1 MPSRLK
7 LLAPDYEYL
16 TLDHELL
23 VQELS
28 DGVPNFAE
36 SPQDLKLGEDVR
48 LAFPELVGMEGVMMD
63 ILVGRQ
69 ISFHLAG
76 IVRADQHHTA
86 QATDSPFYFDLHI
99 CHHHDEKENYLI
111 LLFKDVTERM
121 KLQQKLIQKSNET
134 NLLLSALTHSKN
146 YIDKIISSMADAL
159 LVTTASGDIKTANR
173 AAQTLFGYNID
184 ELVGQPITK
193 IIKNQDFLNNLSH
206 LSPDSST
213 FQDIELNCL
222 TKQGETVAVA
232 FSCSALITDLEGSL
246 NFVYVG
252 RDLTQRKLLEA
263 EMLQAL
269 EREKEL
275 TELKS
280 RFISM
285 TSHEFRVPLTAVYSS
300 TELLEQYSSNWAE
313 EKKLK
318 HFNRIKD
325 SVNRMTTL
333 LDDVLIVN
341 KAESGKLEFNPQ
353 PLNLNQLCRDLVE
366 DIELGIGKQH
376 KIRFVDPGRVS
387 KACMDEKLLRHIL
400 TNLLTNA
407 VKYSPLGSTVQFN
420 CHCRKQEVLFEIK
433 DQGIGIPPEDQKRL
447 FESFHRAKNVGNIQ
461 GTGLGLS
468 IVKKSVDL
476 HGGKLAVHSEVGV
489 GTTFKVTLPLGDGGA
504 GGAEGA
510 EGAGGEKNKLE
521 LLRNTDYTD

>member
-1 MPSRLK
+1 MPSLK
-7 LLAPDYEYL
+7 ILAPGYDYL
-16 TLDHELL
+16 TLNRELI
-23 VQELS
+23 VQEFS

-36 SPQDLKLGEDVR
+36 SPQNLKLGEDVR
-48 LAFPELVGMEGVMMD
+48 LAFPELVGMERVMMD
-63 ILVGRQ
+63 ILAGRQ
-69 ISFHLAG
+69 INFQLEG
-76 IVRADQHHTA
+76 IVRASQQHRTTPTH
-86 QATDSPFYFDLHI
+86 SRFYFDLYIRHYQE
-99 CHHHDEKENYLI
+99 DTENYLI
-111 LLFKDVTERM
+111 LFLKDVTEQM
-121 KLQQKLIQKSNET
+121 TLQQKLIQKLNET

-159 LVTTASGDIKTANR
+159 LVTTASGRIKTANR
-173 AAQTLFGYNID
+173 AAQTLFGYEPD
-184 ELVGQPITK
+184 EFIGQPIAT
-193 IIKNQDFLNNLSH
+193 IIQNPDFLNNLNH

-246 NFVYVG
+246 NFDFVYVG
-252 RDLTQRKLLEA
+252 RDLTQRKLWEA

-285 TSHEFRVPLTAVYSS
+285 TSHEFRVPLTAVFSS
-300 TELLEQYSSNWAE
+300 TELLEQYSNNWAE

-325 SVNRMTTL
+325 SVNRMTAL
-333 LDDVLIVN
+333 LDDVLIAN

-366 DIELGIGKQH
+366 DIQLGIGKQH
-376 KIRFVDPGRVS
+376 EISWVNSGMAS
-387 KACMDEKLLRHIL
+387 KACMDKKLLRHIL

-407 VKYSPLGSTVQFN
+407 VKYSLPGSVVQFN
-420 CHCRKQEVLFEIK
+420 CHCQEQEVIFEIK
-433 DQGIGIPPEDQKRL
+433 DQGIGIPLDDQKQL

-476 HGGKLAVHSEVGV
+476 HRGTLAVHSEVRV
-489 GTTFKVTLPLGDGGA
+489 GTMFKVTLPI
-504 GGAEGA
+504 
-510 EGAGGEKNKLE
+510 
-521 LLRNTDYTD
+521 NTDYTD

>member
-16 TLDHELL
+16 TLNLELL
-23 VQELS
+23 VQEFS

-36 SPQDLKLGEDVR
+36 SPQDFKLGEDVR

-63 ILVGRQ
+63 ILAGRQ
-69 ISFHLAG
+69 ISFQLAG

-86 QATDSPFYFDLHI
+86 KATDSPFYFDLHI
-99 CHHHDEKENYLI
+99 CHHQDDNENYLI
-111 LLFKDVTERM
+111 LLFKDVTEQMR
-121 KLQQKLIQKSNET
+121 LQQKLIQKSNET

-173 AAQTLFGYNID
+173 AAQTLFGYKID

-193 IIKNQDFLNNLSH
+193 IIKNQEFLNNLNH

-285 TSHEFRVPLTAVYSS
+285 TSHEFRVPLTAVFSS
-300 TELLEQYSSNWAE
+300 TELLEQYSHNWAE
-313 EKKLK
+313 DKKLK

-325 SVNRMTTL
+325 SVNRMTAL

-353 PLNLNQLCRDLVE
+353 PLNLNQLCNDLVE

-376 KIRFVDPGRVS
+376 EISLVNLGMAI

-407 VKYSPLGSTVQFN
+407 VKYSPPGSTVQFN
-420 CHCRKQEVLFEIK
+420 CYCREQEVLFEIK

-504 GGAEGA
+504 GGA
-510 EGAGGEKNKLE
+510 GGEKNKLE